1 MYVVYPITGHFL
13 VSLRSVGRCFPWIFY
28 ADILPLKIMINLF
41 FSFLIFIALIFFSL
55 SHSLAKTFNI
65 ILKNGGG

>member
-13 VSLRSVGRCFPWIFY
+13 VSLRSVGPCFPWIFY

-41 FSFLIFIALIFFSL
+41 FSFLIFIALFFFLVS
-55 SHSLAKTFNI
+55 
-65 ILKNGGG
+65 